1 MQHEIEETLHTY
13 QRTLYRFDGNAEI
26 YGRNQVELF
35 WNQVPGVFPPISVE
49 VFRDDELPTTTGN
62 SFSFYD
68 IVSSV
73 TNEESRYRVRTVDEA
88 GNVGQF
94 SNEIVVNRVSLG
106 VQIASDLTGVE
117 NPRTDGELRIQ
128 NLSVVAFG
136 RFVDNNNSFVMTWS
150 ADNPTNV
157 TDAGFEIR
165 IDNEAVDFIN
175 SATYSGDGADINE
188 CRVFSVAAIA
198 DDGAILDYASGAFG
212 NRAIQCPSQQ

>member
-136 RFVDNNNSFVMTWS
+136 RFVDDNDSFVMTWS

-157 TDAGFEIR
+157 TVAGFEIR
-165 IDNEAVDFIN
+165 IDNEPVDFVN
-175 SATYSGDGADINE
+175 STIYSRDGADVNE
-188 CRVFSVAAIA
+188 CRVFSIAAIA
-198 DDGAILDYASGAFG
+198 DDGAILDYASVAFS
-212 NRAIQCPSQQ
+212 NRAIQCPSQL